1 MVSHTNVVLG
11 LVETIVGLIPA
22 GGGCKEM
29 LWRWMQAE
37 EAKNDPNFAPLK
49 VFDLIGYAKTASSP
63 NEALP
68 LKFLLSSD
76 KIVIN
81 RDQLLHESE
90 KLLSE
95 IKKNYKRKRYK

>member
-1 MVSHTNVVLG
+1 M
-11 LVETIVGLIPA
+11 ETLVGLIPA

-29 LWRWMQAE
+29 LIRWMQTD
-37 EAKNDPNFAPLK
+37 EAIDDHHYAPLK

-68 LKFLLSSD
+68 LKFLLRSD
-76 KIVIN
+76 KVVIN

-95 IKKNYKRKRYK
+95 IKKKLQTTYRTYF